1 MPAASDFRELSAR
14 RTVHTHPAS
23 IHGNFIMDKN
33 QTGHGQ
39 HGSRRTM
46 KEMFGKTTDDKRKGI
61 VTNIRKTIG
70 SVKGK
75 MSDEVQDTARRDA

>member
-1 MPAASDFRELSAR
+1 
-14 RTVHTHPAS
+14 
-23 IHGNFIMDKN
+23 
-33 QTGHGQ
+33 
-39 HGSRRTM
+39 M

-75 MSDEVQDTARRDA
+75 MSDKAQDAARRDA

>member
-1 MPAASDFRELSAR
+1 
-14 RTVHTHPAS
+14 
-23 IHGNFIMDKN
+23 MDKN

-39 HGSRRTM
+39 HGSKRTM
-46 KEMFGKTTDDKRKGI
+46 KEMFGKATGDKRKGI

-75 MSDEVQDTARRDA
+75 MSDEAHDTARRDA